1 MNVILAKI
9 FDQVHFDVYLHAL
22 YMCLCTQAMHPSY
35 VEQDLALL
43 NTTPCGRVKAHPFIF
58 PSFAQI
64 LIGSVDVTH
73 QPITSY
79 SAWRKRENGYCI
91 LWVMEVQAHNEHV
104 WISVVQYTTHLVS
117 WCLGSKIFIMNTQL
131 ILPQIYIF

>member
-9 FDQVHFDVYLHAL
+9 FDQVHFDVYLRAL

-79 SAWRKRENGYCI
+79 SA
-91 LWVMEVQAHNEHV
+91 
-104 WISVVQYTTHLVS
+104 
-117 WCLGSKIFIMNTQL
+117 
-131 ILPQIYIF
+131 